1 MSQVSTSTPPG
12 TPAPWHLRMP
22 STMLQYA
29 STLTLCGLALA
40 TGLLAAVPPSFSELR
55 WASQPTPRA
64 TPDSVG
70 MSAERLQAATA
81 VLRQAVSDRGIAGAV
96 GLVARQGKI
105 VYLEPVG
112 LQSVETRT
120 PMTERSLFRI
130 YSQTK
135 AVTAVAVM
143 MLHEAGKFHLTD
155 AVSAYLPE
163 FKNVMVQTPEGSRKP
178 SREITVEDLLL
189 HTSGLSHRTSD
200 LYSARKVR
208 VRSQGLPQF
217 VTNITQAPLME
228 DPGTRF
234 RYSEGTT
241 VLGRLV
247 EVWSGQPFDAFVTD
261 RILKPLEMNETSF
274 WVEGEAQA
282 RLATVYRVA
291 PTGGLTPFEIEE
303 EVPFTKRPALIEGAV
318 GLVSTAP
325 DFLRFCQMFLNRGEL
340 DGVRLLSARTVESIT
355 ANGLSAPVL
364 RQRGGAMGWGLGN
377 VDVVVTPSTRGY
389 LTSTG
394 EYGWDGS
401 AGTFFAIDPAKQL
414 VVLLFSQ
421 NVPAS
426 PDGLRQ
432 RFKAAITQSI
442 VQ

>member
-1 MSQVSTSTPPG
+1 M
-12 TPAPWHLRMP
+12 LP
-22 STMLQYA
+22 SHRQDAANSYA
-29 STLTLCGLALA
+29 RKTDMTRYSSALTLCSLVAV
-40 TGLLAAVPPSFSELR
+40 TGLMAA
-55 WASQPTPRA
+55 AKPTPRA

-70 MSAERLQAATA
+70 MSAERLQNVTA
-81 VLRQAVSDRGIAGAV
+81 VLRQAVSDRKIAGAV

-105 VYLEPVG
+105 VYLESVG

-143 MLHEAGKFHLTD
+143 MLHEAGKFRLTD

-178 SREITVEDLLL
+178 SRAITVEDLLL
-189 HTSGLSHRTSD
+189 HTSGLSHRTSE
-200 LYSARKVR
+200 LYRARRVR

-217 VTNITQAPLME
+217 VANITQAPLME

-234 RYSEGTT
+234 RYSEATT

-247 EVWSGQPFDAFVTD
+247 EIWSGTPFDAFVIE
-261 RILKPLEMNETSF
+261 RILKPLELNDTSF
-274 WVEGEAQA
+274 WVDGEARS
-282 RLATVYRVA
+282 RLATVYQVGQG
-291 PTGGLTPFEIEE
+291 GGLTPFEIEE
-303 EVPFTKRPALIEGAV
+303 EVPFTERPALVEGAV

-325 DFLRFCQMFLNRGEL
+325 DFLRFCQMLLNKGEL
-340 DGVRLLSARTVESIT
+340 DGVRLLSARTVESMT

-364 RQRGGAMGWGLGN
+364 QQRGGAMGWGLAN
-377 VDVVVTPSTRGY
+377 VDVVVTPNARGY
-389 LTSTG
+389 LTAAG

-401 AGTFFAIDPAKQL
+401 AGTFFSIDPVKQL

-432 RFKAAITQSI
+432 RFKAAVTQSI